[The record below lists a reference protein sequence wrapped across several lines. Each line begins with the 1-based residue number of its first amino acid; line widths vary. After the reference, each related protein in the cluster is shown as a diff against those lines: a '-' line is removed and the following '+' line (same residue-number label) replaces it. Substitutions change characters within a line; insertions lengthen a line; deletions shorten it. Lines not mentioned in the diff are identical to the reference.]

1 VSVNPHPGPV
11 REPVA
16 LFLLTYTP
24 TGLDILRPDR
34 VYFSFNWLSLNEMR
48 WFFKRAL
55 DLVVAAAGIVL
66 FAPVMGVVA
75 AAVALATP
83 GPVIFRQ
90 ERVGRR
96 GRIFRMYKFRTM
108 EADADGR
115 GITSAGDPRVTR
127 VGAFLR
133 SWKLDELP
141 NLFNVLKGEMS
152 LVGPRPELPC
162 YFRGLDDRQRRILGL
177 RPGITGLAQ
186 LRYINESLVI
196 TPEQVDRDYE
206 WILAQKIGLDLA
218 YLERAGALYDLRLI
232 LATLWM
238 LLRGDSARARL
249 PQVPK
254 LAGSPETA
262 N

>member
-1 VSVNPHPGPV
+1 MRS
-11 REPVA
+11 
-16 LFLLTYTP
+16 FLKRV
-24 TGLDILRPDR
+24 LDI
-34 VYFSFNWLSLNEMR
+34 
-48 WFFKRAL
+48 
-55 DLVVAAAGIVL
+55 VAAAAGAVL
-66 FAPVMGVVA
+66 FAPVMGVI
-75 AAVALATP
+75 AVAIVLGSP

-115 GITSAGDPRVTR
+115 GITSAGDPRITR

-162 YFRGLDDRQRRILGL
+162 YLCGLTDHQRRILEL

-196 TPEQVDRDYE
+196 TPEQVDHDYE
-206 WILAQKIGLDLA
+206 WILARKISLDLA
-218 YLERAGALYDLRLI
+218 YLERAGAAYDLRLI
-232 LATLWM
+232 LATCWM

-249 PQVPK
+249 PHVPK

>member
-1 VSVNPHPGPV
+1 
-11 REPVA
+11 
-16 LFLLTYTP
+16 
-24 TGLDILRPDR
+24 
-34 VYFSFNWLSLNEMR
+34 MR
-48 WFFKRAL
+48 GFFKRAL
-55 DLVVAAAGIVL
+55 DIVVAVVGIAL
-66 FAPVMGVVA
+66 FAPVMGVI
-75 AAVALATP
+75 AVAIALGSP
-83 GPVIFRQ
+83 GPALFRQ
-90 ERVGRR
+90 ERVGHR
-96 GRIFRMYKFRTM
+96 GRIFPMYKFRTM

-115 GITSAGDPRVTR
+115 GITSAGDPRITR

-141 NLFNVLKGEMS
+141 NLFNVLRGEMG

-162 YFRGLDDRQRRILGL
+162 YLKGLNERQRRILEL

-196 TPEQVDRDYE
+196 TPDQVDRDYE
-206 WILAQKIGLDLA
+206 WILAQKISLDLA
-218 YLERAGALYDLRLI
+218 YMERAGAFYDLKLI

-249 PQVPK
+249 PHVPK

>member
-1 VSVNPHPGPV
+1 
-11 REPVA
+11 
-16 LFLLTYTP
+16 
-24 TGLDILRPDR
+24 
-34 VYFSFNWLSLNEMR
+34 MR
-48 WFFKRAL
+48 GFFKRVL
-55 DLVVAAAGIVL
+55 DIIVAAASVIA
-66 FAPVMGVVA
+66 FAPVMGVI
-75 AAVALATP
+75 AVAIALGSP
-83 GPVIFRQ
+83 GSVLFRQ

-96 GRIFRMYKFRTM
+96 GRIFRMHKFRTM
-108 EADADGR
+108 VADADGR
-115 GITSAGDPRVTR
+115 GITSAGDPRITR

-141 NLFNVLKGEMS
+141 NLFNVLRGEMS

-162 YFRGLDDRQRRILGL
+162 YLSGLTERQRRILEL

-206 WILAQKIGLDLA
+206 WILARKISLDLA

-232 LATLWM
+232 LSTFWM
-238 LLRGDSARARL
+238 LLRGDSAKARL
-249 PQVPK
+249 PHVPK

>member
-1 VSVNPHPGPV
+1 MRS
-11 REPVA
+11 
-16 LFLLTYTP
+16 FLKRV
-24 TGLDILRPDR
+24 LDI
-34 VYFSFNWLSLNEMR
+34 
-48 WFFKRAL
+48 
-55 DLVVAAAGIVL
+55 VVAAAGMVV
-66 FAPVMGVVA
+66 FAPVMGVIA
-75 AAVALATP
+75 AAIALGSP
-83 GPVIFRQ
+83 GPVLFRQ
-90 ERVGRR
+90 ERVGRH

-108 EADADGR
+108 VTGAEGC
-115 GITSAGDPRVTR
+115 GITSAGDPRITC

-141 NLFNVLKGEMS
+141 NLLNVLRGEMS

-162 YFRGLDDRQRRILGL
+162 YLCGLSDRQRRILEL

-206 WILAQKIGLDLA
+206 WILAQKINLDLA
-218 YLERAGALYDLRLI
+218 YVECAGALYDLRLI

-249 PQVPK
+249 PHVPK
-254 LAGSPETA
+254 LAGSPRTA